1 VVGLEGDKAK
11 IKLQR
16 HTACGDC
23 GACQVSKNQLTLVL
37 DAENNVGAKTGDFVE
52 LDMETVDLLSAVVLI
67 YVYPLIA
74 LIIGIFA
81 GYYGMLALGIGDKA
95 AQGFG
100 AVIGILAAALIYA
113 VIKLKE
119 SKLKTMKK
127 YKPTITSI
135 INNEELVKENENE

>member
-1 VVGLEGDKAK
+1 VIGLEGHKAK

-23 GACQVSKNQLTLVL
+23 GACQVSKNQLTMIF
-37 DAENNVGAKTGDFVE
+37 DADNNVGAKTGDFVE
-52 LDMETVDLLSAVVLI
+52 IDMESVDLLSAVVLI

-74 LIIGIFA
+74 LITGIFA
-81 GYYGMLALGIGDKA
+81 GYYGMLALGIEDRA

-100 AVIGILAAALIYA
+100 AIIGILAAAMIYA
-113 VIKLKE
+113 IIKLKE
-119 SKLKTMKK
+119 NKLKSMKK

-135 INNEELVKENENE
+135 VNNEE

>member
-1 VVGLEGDKAK
+1 MKQTGVVIGLEGAKAK

-23 GACQVSKNQLTLVL
+23 GACQVSKNQLTMIF
-37 DAENNVGAKTGDFVE
+37 DADNNVGAKTGDFVE
-52 LDMETVDLLSAVVLI
+52 IDMESVDLLSAVVLI

-81 GYYGMLALGIGDKA
+81 GYYGMLALGIEDRA

-100 AVIGILAAALIYA
+100 AIIGILAAALIYA
-113 VIKLKE
+113 IIKLKE
-119 SKLKTMKK
+119 NKLKIMKK

-135 INNEELVKENENE
+135 VNNEE